1 MKKIPVKI
9 ALLIP
14 ALLLVLGDF
23 GPALRVEEPPS
34 PAIQAVSQPQFTEI
48 ADKVG
53 KGETLSAIFKK
64 LGFDVRELPK
74 MLDACLGVHPLRDLR
89 EGRAYKFILDESG
102 RIDSFTYAI
111 TDDNTLKLSRAGE
124 GYAAQKVATAYEK
137 KIIRIGRTIKNNL
150 IAAMEEGGG
159 GLLVALQLSDIFAG
173 DIDFSTD
180 LRTNDAFKIVIEG
193 LYRDGKFVKYGD
205 ILATEFSNSGK
216 IHRAYAFRQAGRLSY
231 YDETGKSL
239 RRSFLK
245 TPLSF
250 RRISSG
256 FSKGRYHPILK
267 IFRPHQGIDY
277 AAASGTPVSA
287 AGDGRVAFAG
297 RRGQYGNLIILKHAN
312 GYQTYYGHLS
322 GIARGVRTGARVDQG
337 SVIGYVGSTGLAT
350 GPHLHYE
357 MRVNDRPVSPAS
369 LKLPH
374 SEPLPG
380 NLRPVFDKFL
390 MQMDSELESIGTE
403 NSITM
408 DRAAE
413 PPSVPRG

>member
-1 MKKIPVKI
+1 MNKIPLKI
-9 ALLIP
+9 AILIP
-14 ALLLVLGDF
+14 ALLMILGDL
-23 GPALRVEEPPS
+23 GSIARIADPPS
-34 PAIQAVSQPQFTEI
+34 PPLQAVPQRQFTEI
-48 ADKVG
+48 ADKVE

-64 LGFDVRELPK
+64 LGFDVRELEK
-74 MLDACLGVHPLRDLR
+74 MVDACLGVHPLRDLR
-89 EGRAYKFILDESG
+89 EGRPYKFILDESG

-111 TDDNTLKLSRAGE
+111 NDDGYLKLSRADE
-124 GYAAQKVATAYEK
+124 GYSAEKVAIAYEK
-137 KIIRIGRTIKNNL
+137 RILRIGRTIKNNL

-159 GLLVALQLSDIFAG
+159 GLLLALQLSDIFAG

-205 ILATEFSNSGK
+205 ILATEFRNSGK
-216 IHRAYAFRQAGRLSY
+216 VHRAYAFRQGGRLSY
-231 YDETGKSL
+231 YDEEGKSL

-256 FSKGRYHPILK
+256 FSRGRYHPILK

-277 AAASGTPVSA
+277 AAAAGTPVSA
-287 AGDGRVAFAG
+287 AGDGRVVFAG
-297 RRGQYGNLIILKHAN
+297 RRGQYGNLIILRHAN

-322 GIARGVRTGARVDQG
+322 GMARGVRAGKTVDQG
-337 SVIGYVGSTGLAT
+337 NVIGYVGSTGLAT

-357 MRVNDRPVSPAS
+357 MRVNDRPISPAS

-380 NLRPVFDKFL
+380 SLRPLFYKFL
-390 MQMDSELESIGTE
+390 EQMDSELESIGTE

-413 PPSVPRG
+413 PGDAPRG